1 MWLQIILQEETAV
14 PLQETAGL
22 ITADRVT
29 VTPEIT
35 ERDTEV
41 IQGAITVVP
50 VINLWVEVPGPTPLV
65 QEAALQ
71 VTEVVLQATGEV
83 HQA

>member
-1 MWLQIILQEETAV
+1 M

-50 VINLWVEVPGPTPLV
+50 VINLWVEVQGPTPLV

-71 VTEVVLQATGEV
+71 VTEAVLQATGEV